1 MFKFYTI
8 IYIRPLFITEEV
20 NSFNL
25 RDESAVI
32 KDESSQGFYV
42 SNVSDNGFS
51 IGLLKRNMRFESHY
65 YIGSK
70 KFAFV
75 RVTCPDLAVVVM
87 LCGIPL
93 SSVSLITPKTRIK
106 KRLKSK
112 RNLER
117 KIPKIIQTVIYLVL
131 GKNHIQD

>member
-1 MFKFYTI
+1 M
-8 IYIRPLFITEEV
+8 
-20 NSFNL
+20 NGFNL

-51 IGLLKRNMRFESHY
+51 LLKRNMRFESHY

-93 SSVSLITPKTRIK
+93 SSVSLITPKKRIK

-112 RNLER
+112 RSLER
-117 KIPKIIQTVIYLVL
+117 KICSIT
-131 GKNHIQD
+131 